1 MIEATVIEYKT
12 KRRKQATIEIM
23 NVLIE
28 QEDKGSRIEE
38 IPFLYT
44 CFPAMIYYN
53 KTVLIGQRIN
63 IDYENNSSKEAI
75 ARLVPWE
82 EQGLHIK
89 EKIYSLFFEA
99 MSELYFS
106 KDQNIKFKKEFERY
120 RRRRLKE
127 KHQLQSSQ
135 QLYCKEKS
143 IVDEA
148 TKKLRRSSI
157 QKNKELLERL
167 FRLDS
172 EEGA

>member
-1 MIEATVIEYKT
+1 MIEATVVEYKT
-12 KRRKQATIEIM
+12 KRRKQAKIEIM

-28 QEDKGSRIEE
+28 QEDKGARIEG

-63 IDYENNSSKEAI
+63 IDYEINSDKEAT

-106 KDQNIKFKKEFERY
+106 KDENNKFKKEFERF

-127 KHQLQSSQ
+127 KHHLQSSQ
-135 QLYCKEKS
+135 KLYLKEKS

-148 TKKLRRSSI
+148 TKKLRRSTI
-157 QKNKELLERL
+157 QKNKELLERI

-172 EEGA
+172 EGGA

>member
-1 MIEATVIEYKT
+1 
-12 KRRKQATIEIM
+12 
-23 NVLIE
+23 
-28 QEDKGSRIEE
+28 
-38 IPFLYT
+38 
-44 CFPAMIYYN
+44 MIYYN

-63 IDYENNSSKEAI
+63 IDYEINSYKEAT

-106 KDQNIKFKKEFERY
+106 KDENNKFKKEFERF

-127 KHQLQSSQ
+127 NHRLQSSQ
-135 QLYCKEKS
+135 KLYLKEKS

-148 TKKLRRSSI
+148 TKKLRRSTI
-157 QKNKELLERL
+157 QKNKEVLERI
-167 FRLDS
+167 FRLDIDDS
-172 EEGA
+172 

>member
-1 MIEATVIEYKT
+1 MIEATVVEYKT
-12 KRRKQATIEIM
+12 KRRKQAKIEIM

-28 QEDKGSRIEE
+28 QEDKGSRIEG
-38 IPFLYT
+38 IPFLYS

-63 IDYENNSSKEAI
+63 IDYEINSYKEAT

-106 KDQNIKFKKEFERY
+106 KDQNNEFKKEFERF

-127 KHQLQSSQ
+127 KYQLKSSQ
-135 QLYCKEKS
+135 QLYVNERS

-148 TKKLRRSSI
+148 TKKLRRSTI
-157 QKNKELLERL
+157 QKNKELLERI
-167 FRLDS
+167 FRLDI
-172 EEGA
+172 

>member
-1 MIEATVIEYKT
+1 MIEATVVEYKT
-12 KRRKQATIEIM
+12 KRRKQAKIEIM

-28 QEDKGSRIEE
+28 QEDKGARIEG

-63 IDYENNSSKEAI
+63 IDYEINSHKEAT

-106 KDQNIKFKKEFERY
+106 KDENNKFKKEFERF

-127 KHQLQSSQ
+127 NHQLQSSQ
-135 QLYCKEKS
+135 QLHVKEKS

-148 TKKLRRSSI
+148 TKKLRRNAI
-157 QKNKELLERL
+157 QKNKELLERI
-167 FRLDS
+167 FNLDS
-172 EEGA
+172 EGGA

>member
-1 MIEATVIEYKT
+1 MIEATVVEYKT
-12 KRRKQATIEIM
+12 KRRKQAKIEIM

-28 QEDKGSRIEE
+28 QEDKGSRIEG
-38 IPFLYT
+38 IPFLYS

-63 IDYENNSSKEAI
+63 IDYEINSYKEAT

-106 KDQNIKFKKEFERY
+106 KDQNNEFKKEFERF

-127 KHQLQSSQ
+127 KYQLKSSQ
-135 QLYCKEKS
+135 QLYVKERS

-148 TKKLRRSSI
+148 TKKLRRNAI
-157 QKNKELLERL
+157 QKNKELLERI
-167 FRLDS
+167 FNLDS
-172 EEGA
+172 EGRD

>member
-1 MIEATVIEYKT
+1 MIEATVVEYKT
-12 KRRKQATIEIM
+12 KRRKQAKIEIM
-23 NVLIE
+23 SVLIE
-28 QEDKGSRIEE
+28 RDDKGSTIEE

-63 IDYENNSSKEAI
+63 IDYENNSYKEAT

-106 KDQNIKFKKEFERY
+106 ENQNNKFKKEFERY

-135 QLYCKEKS
+135 QLHIKEKS

>member
-1 MIEATVIEYKT
+1 
-12 KRRKQATIEIM
+12 
-23 NVLIE
+23 
-28 QEDKGSRIEE
+28 
-38 IPFLYT
+38 
-44 CFPAMIYYN
+44 MIYYN

-63 IDYENNSSKEAI
+63 IDYENNSIKEFS
-75 ARLVPWE
+75 ARLIPWE

-106 KDQNIKFKKEFERY
+106 KDQNNEFKKEFERF

-127 KHQLQSSQ
+127 KHHLQSSQ
-135 QLYCKEKS
+135 KLYLKEKS

-148 TKKLRRSSI
+148 TKKLRWSTI

-167 FRLDS
+167 FKLDY
-172 EEGA
+172 EGGA